1 MATTPDYL
9 GARNSQCTI
18 ITNGDGTTAQIIF
31 TAGAN
36 GARVH
41 LVSASTDDATP
52 SLTLMKSDGTTSCIL
67 ATFQLPTNS
76 GRVNGAPAVDLLD
89 PSVIPSIPA
98 DPGRF
103 LTLGAGE
110 TLAVA
115 MTTTLTVDKTVHVVA
130 DGVDY

>member
-9 GARNSQCTI
+9 GARNSACTI
-18 ITNGDGTTAQIIF
+18 ITNSDGTTPVTVF

-41 LVSASTDDATP
+41 LVSVSTDDTTP
-52 SLTLMKSDGTTSCIL
+52 SVSLLKNDGTTACIL

-89 PSVIPSIPA
+89 PAVIPSIPA

-103 LTLGAGE
+103 LTLGGGE
-110 TLAVA
+110 TLQVA
-115 MTTTLTVDKTVHVVA
+115 MTGTLTVDKTVHVVV

>member
-9 GARNSQCTI
+9 GARNSQCTV
-18 ITNGDGTTAQIIF
+18 ITNGDGTTTKTVY

-41 LVSASTDDATP
+41 LVSASTDDTTP
-52 SLTLMKSDGTTSCIL
+52 SLYLMKNDGTTSCIL

-76 GRVNGAPAVDLLD
+76 GRINGAPAVDLLD
-89 PSVIPSIPA
+89 PAAVPSIPA
-98 DPGRF
+98 DPGQF
-103 LTLGAGE
+103 LTLGANE
-110 TLAVA
+110 TLEIAVTSA
-115 MTTTLTVDKTVHVVA
+115 LTVDKTIHVVV